1 MTRLRSAIDFS
12 LGVLVAASAL
22 YSLPFLV
29 SAAHAGVD
37 PVPAA
42 TTSVDAVLAIA
53 QTYGVLWGGVTLAY
67 ALVRW
72 LLARNAE
79 KNWLAQ
85 GRTLATI
92 TMVVGTAGSAL
103 QAHFA
108 GTPWSGVIATA
119 VLGVVHLADSNVT
132 PAPTAKQAQGGF
144 ARLGMLALLALL
156 AIAGGLV
163 AGAASCG
170 PKTKAIEHA
179 IWECTAPE
187 RAEAVA
193 AITPAVVSV
202 IKAAGSADGSQIDLS
217 TVKSAISKANV
228 LSEAGILLSCATAS
242 AIAIL
247 ESPAVAA
254 PPAPPGLTAR
264 AAPALDIAAVRAAWT
279 AIKRDQLGG
288 ADFRVASGAV
298 L

>member
-12 LGVLVAASAL
+12 LAVLVAASAL

-67 ALVRW
+67 ATVRW
-72 LLARNAE
+72 LLARNE
-79 KNWLAQ
+79 STHWLAQ

-92 TMVVGTAGSAL
+92 TMLVGTAGSAL

-132 PAPTAKQAQGGF
+132 PAPAPALKTAQAGF
-144 ARLGMLALLALL
+144 ARLGMLALL

-247 ESPAVAA
+247 EAPAAAA

-264 AAPALDIAAVRAAWT
+264 AAPALDIAAVHAAWT

>member
-1 MTRLRSAIDFS
+1 MTRLRSAIRF
-12 LGVLVAASAL
+12 VLHWGLASIVLYTVPWLVGAAA
-22 YSLPFLV
+22 
-29 SAAHAGVD
+29 
-37 PVPAA
+37 AA
-42 TTSVDAVLAIA
+42 TAGLPPAPPPDALLAYVQANGPI
-53 QTYGVLWGGVTLAY
+53 VGGVTVVYVTA
-67 ALVRW
+67 RW
-72 LLARNAE
+72 LLQRNESAH
-79 KNWLAQ
+79 WIAQ
-85 GRTLATI
+85 GRVLAAI
-92 TMVVGTAGSAL
+92 AVVVGVAGTALLAL
-103 QAHFA
+103 TS
-108 GTPWSGVIATA
+108 GTPWSGVLVTA
-119 VLGVVHLADSNVT
+119 VLGLLHLADATVT
-132 PAPTAKQAQGGF
+132 PASVVKQSQGGF
-144 ARLGMLALLALL
+144 VRLGLLLAL
-156 AIAGGLV
+156 AISGGLA

-170 PKTKAIEHA
+170 PKTAAIEHA
-179 IWECTAPE
+179 LWECTAPE

>member
-37 PVPAA
+37 PVPLA

-53 QTYGVLWGGVTLAY
+53 QTYGALWGGVTLAY
-67 ALVRW
+67 ATVRW
-72 LLARNAE
+72 LLTRNDS
-79 KNWLAQ
+79 KHWLAQ

-144 ARLGMLALLALL
+144 ARLGMLALL
-156 AIAGGLV
+156 IAGGLV

-179 IWECTAPE
+179 IWECTTPE